1 MQLQKRSGVGAPAIR
16 NKQPLPSMQASG
28 EVIAQCIA
36 PDLYRAQSLNS
47 QRRQYTSSF
56 MSESAR
62 KDLREGI
69 EKGKDVTGLVRD
81 AAESGIE
88 FMGKAGSGARALQA
102 LPTYLAAAEHSM
114 MDLARIKG
122 SMEVAQRMERSSDA
136 AASAL
141 TFMKPMVQETE
152 GLLASQRQMAQT
164 TRLLIA
170 QYGGLAKSN
179 PGKMALAVEDFI
191 SDFDPDLSVLKTGQ
205 KVVLPALKK
214 TLFGV
219 GAATAAWKTYEDSP
233 AEGWAGKATH
243 AGLSGGMALGAD
255 VAVSRL
261 NPLVGLVDTAI
272 KYGSK
277 AFGEEAGKFGES
289 ITIGKWA
296 EGTANVYFALGRA
309 AWNLDSAPLDELHR
323 QNISGQNGAVLQGW
337 AMIGDL
343 MGDGICATADWI
355 SNVSEDVNESVK
367 WWSADGT
374 SCNTP

>member
-1 MQLQKRSGVGAPAIR
+1 MQSQKRSSVGAPAIR
-16 NKQPLPSMQASG
+16 NSQPLPSMQATG
-28 EVIAQCIA
+28 QAIAQCIA

-47 QRRQYTSSF
+47 QRRQYASSF

-69 EKGKDVTGLVRD
+69 EVGKDVSGLARD
-81 AAESGIE
+81 AVESGIE
-88 FMGKAGSGARALQA
+88 IMEKAGTGARALKA
-102 LPTYLAAAEHSM
+102 LPIYMAAAEHSM
-114 MDLARIKG
+114 RDLARIRG
-122 SMEVAQRMERSSDA
+122 SIEVARRIEGASDA

-141 TFMKPMVQETE
+141 VFMKPMVQETE
-152 GLLASQRQMAQT
+152 GLLSSQRQLAQT
-164 TRLLIA
+164 TNSLVA

-191 SDFDPDLSVLKTGQ
+191 SRFDPDLSVLKTGQ

-233 AEGWAGKATH
+233 AKSQSGKATH
-243 AGLSGGMALGAD
+243 AGLSGAMALGAD

-261 NPLVGLVDTAI
+261 NPLVGLADTAI

-296 EGTANVYFALGRA
+296 EGSSNVYFALGRA
-309 AWNLDSAPLDELHR
+309 AWNLDSAPLDDLHR

-337 AMIGDL
+337 AMIGEI
-343 MGDGICATADWI
+343 GRASCRER
-355 SNVSEDVNESVK
+355 VSCCV
-367 WWSADGT
+367 
-374 SCNTP
+374 